1 MSNQQHTPDPFG
13 FFKAEPFCWTDC
25 AETDEGAQPLFDQ
38 AAIDAISKQR
48 DELLAALER
57 LSFAALCRDS
67 TMGDPCRLIEVKAEL
82 AAANVQAQEA
92 IASVK
97 DQCGR
102 VNSGHACTMPA
113 GSKCPDCGPG
123 CHSVPEGA

>member
-13 FFKAEPFCWTDC
+13 FFKAEPFGWTDC

-48 DELLAALER
+48 DELLAALYIAIPFVE
-57 LSFAALCRDS
+57 DHE
-67 TMGDPCRLIEVKAEL
+67 GDTGYKPGVVAKAVKTISA
-82 AAANVQAQEA
+82 A

-113 GSKCPDCGPG
+113 GSKCQDCGPG
-123 CHSVPEGA
+123 CQSVPEGA